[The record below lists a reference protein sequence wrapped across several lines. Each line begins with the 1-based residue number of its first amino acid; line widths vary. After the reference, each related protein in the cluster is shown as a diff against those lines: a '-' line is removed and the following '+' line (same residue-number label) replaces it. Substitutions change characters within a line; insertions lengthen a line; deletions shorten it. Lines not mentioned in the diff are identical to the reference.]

1 MTSTGGVGHGL
12 ALINKP
18 SAAHFSS
25 IDHLCLISELIT
37 LHRTLTA
44 DKSILDVIDL
54 FISPERHRPL
64 GVTFTRGSSHSS
76 LLMMLILSAVSG
88 LIDQS
93 DY

>member
-1 MTSTGGVGHGL
+1 MVVLG
-12 ALINKP
+12 P

-37 LHRTLTA
+37 LHRTLAA
-44 DKSILDVIDL
+44 DKSILDVYQ
-54 FISPERHRPL
+54 SRA
-64 GVTFTRGSSHSS
+64 VTFTRGSSHSS
-76 LLMMLILSAVSG
+76 SLMMLILSAVSG